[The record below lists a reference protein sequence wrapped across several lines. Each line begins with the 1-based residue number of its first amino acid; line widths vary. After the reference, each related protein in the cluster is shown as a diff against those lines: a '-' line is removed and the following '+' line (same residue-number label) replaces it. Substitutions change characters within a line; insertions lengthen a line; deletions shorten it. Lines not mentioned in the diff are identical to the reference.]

1 MHDEIVMSM
10 SVHGEGGAA
19 MAGDIPLKRA
29 NRAGHSAREIGR
41 HFMMK
46 KFLLLAAIGG
56 LVLATSMAPVEAAP
70 RRAADGTEAATSTTQ
85 RSQST
90 RNRSAS
96 LGQKANRQNRSS
108 SGNKANR
115 NRAPRTPPAEG

>member
-1 MHDEIVMSM
+1 MGCSWAIR
-10 SVHGEGGAA
+10 ATQ
-19 MAGDIPLKRA
+19 IPDSLRKVDP
-29 NRAGHSAREIGR
+29 
-41 HFMMK
+41 MMK

-56 LVLATSMAPVEAAP
+56 LVFATSAVPADAAP
-70 RRAADGTEAATSTTQ
+70 RRAADGTEAAASTTQ

-96 LGQKANRQNRSS
+96 QAQKANRQNRS

>member
-1 MHDEIVMSM
+1 M
-10 SVHGEGGAA
+10 
-19 MAGDIPLKRA
+19 GDASAIRA
-29 NRAGHSAREIGR
+29 KKISDSLRKVDP
-41 HFMMK
+41 MMK
-46 KFLLLAAIGG
+46 NI
-56 LVLATSMAPVEAAP
+56 LVLAALGGLIVATSAVPADAAP
-70 RRAADGTEAATSTTQ
+70 RRAADGTEAAASTTQ

-96 LGQKANRQNRSS
+96 QGQKANRQNRS

>member
-1 MHDEIVMSM
+1 
-10 SVHGEGGAA
+10 
-19 MAGDIPLKRA
+19 
-29 NRAGHSAREIGR
+29 
-41 HFMMK
+41 MMK

-56 LVLATSMAPVEAAP
+56 LIFATSAVPADAAP
-70 RRAADGTEAATSTTQ
+70 RRAADGTETTTSTTQ

-96 LGQKANRQNRSS
+96 QGQKANRQNRSS
-108 SGNKANR
+108 NKANR

>member
-1 MHDEIVMSM
+1 M
-10 SVHGEGGAA
+10 GGSWA
-19 MAGDIPLKRA
+19 IRA
-29 NRAGHSAREIGR
+29 TKISDSLRKVVP
-41 HFMMK
+41 MMK
-46 KFLLLAAIGG
+46 NILLLAALGG
-56 LVLATSMAPVEAAP
+56 LIFATSAVPADAAP
-70 RRAADGTEAATSTTQ
+70 RRAADGTEATTSTTQ

-96 LGQKANRQNRSS
+96 QGQKANRQNRS